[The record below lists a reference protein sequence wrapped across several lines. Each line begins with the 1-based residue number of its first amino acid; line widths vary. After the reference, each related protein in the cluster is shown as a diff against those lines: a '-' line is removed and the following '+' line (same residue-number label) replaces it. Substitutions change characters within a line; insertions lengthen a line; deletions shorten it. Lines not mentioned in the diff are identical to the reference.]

1 MIQNLLPHLLRPQ
14 ALWLLLGMPVL
25 VWLWWRRRRRADV
38 WRGLVDAHLLP
49 HLLVGGGRATR
60 WGVVVLLLGYGLA
73 VFALAGPSWRK
84 APQPTWQT
92 RAPLV
97 VALDLSDRVLAT
109 DLPPSRLLQARAK
122 LATLLRER
130 QGGQVALLVY
140 GGDAFTVAPLTP
152 DSANVALFLDALS
165 PAIVPVSGQRADLA
179 IERGVELLQQAG
191 FPHGQILLMSDQ
203 ADSAAQSAASR
214 ARDLGFEVS
223 ALGLGTS
230 AGATYRD
237 ATGRFDRAALDA
249 TSLEGLASR
258 GGGRYATLTR
268 DAADLR
274 ALGVLDPGQADA
286 ASVDQDG
293 TRDWEDHGYWLL
305 PGVMLLA
312 LLAFRRGAGAVAV
325 LALCC
330 VLPMQ
335 PAQAAVDWWQRADQQ
350 RQEQLS
356 NGAKVYRGGDY
367 AAAEQVFKSQSG
379 ADAQYNLG
387 NALAKQGRFDEAIAA
402 YDRALTLSP
411 KMDDAIANRAAVD
424 AARKRQQ
431 SGDPGGNGQGNNP
444 HDPSRQGQPKPG
456 DQQPGPQGGGQQDP
470 QAQAPPQPQQGQ
482 AEQGQREQDKTQT
495 PPAAADPE
503 AQRAADEAQK
513 QQMQRAMAG
522 QGKDAQDQPAQA
534 GRQQAMAAET
544 PEQREQRQAVDAW
557 LRRVPDD
564 PGGLLRAK
572 FEREYQRR
580 QQGGR

>member
-1 MIQNLLPHLLRPQ
+1 MIQSLLPHLLRPQ
-14 ALWLLLGMPVL
+14 ALWLLLGMPL
-25 VWLWWRRRRRADV
+25 LAWLWWRRRRRADV

-60 WGVVVLLLGYGLA
+60 WGVLVPVLGYGLA
-73 VFALAGPSWRK
+73 VFALAGPSWHK
-84 APQPTWQT
+84 VPQPTWQT

-97 VALDLSDRVLAT
+97 VALDLSDRVLAS

-122 LATLLRER
+122 LASLLRER

-203 ADSAAQSAASR
+203 ADGAAQLAANR
-214 ARDLGFEVS
+214 ARQSGFQVS
-223 ALGLGTS
+223 ALGLGTA

-237 ATGRFDRAALDA
+237 GTGRFDRAALDA
-249 TSLEGLASR
+249 GSLQELAAS

-268 DAADLR
+268 DTADLR

-286 ASVDQDG
+286 GSVDQDG
-293 TRDWEDHGYWLL
+293 TRDWEDQGYWLL
-305 PGVMLLA
+305 PAVMLLA
-312 LLAFRRGAGAVAV
+312 LLVFRRGAGAVAV
-325 LALCC
+325 LALCL
-330 VLPMQ
+330 VLPMR
-335 PAQAAVDWWQRADQQ
+335 PAQAAGIDWWQRADQ
-350 RQEQLS
+350 RQQERVS
-356 NGAKVYRGGDY
+356 AGAKAYRGGDY

-387 NALAKQGRFDEAIAA
+387 NALAKQGRYDEAIAA
-402 YDRALTLSP
+402 YDRALQRSP
-411 KMDDAIANRAAVD
+411 KMEDALANRAAVE

-431 SGDPGGNGQGNNP
+431 SGGQGSNGQGDNSS
-444 HDPSRQGQPKPG
+444 DPSQQGQPNPG
-456 DQQPGPQGGGQQDP
+456 DK
-470 QAQAPPQPQQGQ
+470 QQGQ
-482 AEQGQREQDKTQT
+482 SGQGQQRQSGSPPQSPQDQRQGEQGKEP
-495 PPAAADPE
+495 PPAASD
-503 AQRAADEAQK
+503 AQAQKAADEAQK
-513 QQMQRAMAG
+513 QQMQRAMAQ
-522 QGKDAQDQPAQA
+522 QGKDAQDEQDP
-534 GRQQAMAAET
+534 GRRQQAMAAET